1 MMIPQKHL
9 QQASVMLAATLLC
22 GFVCSLLACGETSP
36 AAREPSHQ
44 TGEPSRQVGESSP
57 PAAASPDGTTR
68 IEMRCLSGPIPAPPG
83 DRPVRSRSVEI
94 YGPQLRRIVEYT
106 SGATFVRSSQLSETD
121 HRHLADLS
129 MVALE
134 RGAMPPEARTPD
146 GMWCVLEVTAG
157 GDEVT
162 LELAL
167 PAASSSPNPLRDS
180 LVALLPETLRPA
192 GQRDADLEA
201 DEQRCREL
209 AAASVAAQGEW
220 DLVEVRVDE
229 QERVFFY
236 YQRQVREGQVASS
249 GGHFACRVDDGE
261 LLLLLEG

>member
-1 MMIPQKHL
+1 MMIPQGYPRPVSL
-9 QQASVMLAATLLC
+9 MLAAALLY

-44 TGEPSRQVGESSP
+44 AGEPSRQVGESS
-57 PAAASPDGTTR
+57 AA
-68 IEMRCLSGPIPAPPG
+68 
-83 DRPVRSRSVEI
+83 
-94 YGPQLRRIVEYT
+94 
-106 SGATFVRSSQLSETD
+106 
-121 HRHLADLS
+121 
-129 MVALE
+129 VA
-134 RGAMPPEARTPD
+134 
-146 GMWCVLEVTAG
+146 
-157 GDEVT
+157 
-162 LELAL
+162 AL
-167 PAASSSPNPLRDS
+167 PAASSSPNPFRDS
-180 LVALLPETLRPA
+180 LVTLLPETSRAA